1 MAKIHLLD
9 SSVYNLIAAGEVV
22 EKPTSIVKE
31 LVENSID
38 AGATRINVTIKNGGI
53 DYICVSDNGC
63 GIEKED
69 MKNAFLLH
77 ATSKISD
84 AADLN
89 SILTLGFR
97 GEALA
102 SIAAVSKITAV
113 SCVRDSNEGH
123 SVTFDNGILVDEQSA
138 PAAVGTTVT
147 VENLFAKIPAR
158 AKYLRKP
165 STEEGDVSSLI
176 TKLIL
181 ANPTVSFNYVSD
193 GKKIFSTGEGIES
206 ALVSVYGQEILSCVQ
221 EISLELPDVKIR
233 GYVGKPSFT
242 KHSRNYQT
250 IIVNGRYIKDEDISY
265 MVYICFKDYLMTR
278 QYPFFAIY
286 IDLPSDMVDVNV
298 HPNKLTVRFA
308 QPERIHKLIRS
319 AVNASLN
326 TAVVQPKTFSSATTD
341 TKSDDDKHAETKDV
355 QIGCDFVK
363 STAKNTLDFT
373 SLLVKNTSTLK
384 EQRYSATGD
393 SLHTQPSPFNY
404 VDDSKEIQANV
415 SESTQFPS
423 LPDCD
428 YSAEENKQQIKI
440 TNEISIPQ
448 TENFAELNES
458 IAPTLVGSL
467 FDTYILIER
476 RDDLYVIDQHAAH
489 ERILYDKLVKEI
501 EDGNCIKQDLLVP
514 YLFTVSYEESAVLD
528 ENLAIFSD
536 CGYDVTKM
544 SGLTY
549 SISAVPAIAS
559 NISLSKFLPVFF
571 DAIKDKELL
580 KISPIKDILAQCACK
595 SVIKGNTMLTS
606 KEIEYL
612 VSNMNDLN
620 VLLCPHGRPI
630 VIKITKYDVE
640 KWFKRK

>member
-1 MAKIHLLD
+1 M
-9 SSVYNLIAAGEVV
+9 
-22 EKPTSIVKE
+22 
-31 LVENSID
+31 
-38 AGATRINVTIKNGGI
+38 
-53 DYICVSDNGC
+53 
-63 GIEKED
+63 
-69 MKNAFLLH
+69 
-77 ATSKISD
+77 
-84 AADLN
+84 
-89 SILTLGFR
+89 
-97 GEALA
+97 
-102 SIAAVSKITAV
+102 
-113 SCVRDSNEGH
+113 H
-123 SVTFDNGILVDEQSA
+123 S
-138 PAAVGTTVT
+138 
-147 VENLFAKIPAR
+147 
-158 AKYLRKP
+158 
-165 STEEGDVSSLI
+165 
-176 TKLIL
+176 
-181 ANPTVSFNYVSD
+181 
-193 GKKIFSTGEGIES
+193 
-206 ALVSVYGQEILSCVQ
+206 
-221 EISLELPDVKIR
+221 
-233 GYVGKPSFT
+233 
-242 KHSRNYQT
+242 
-250 IIVNGRYIKDEDISY
+250 
-265 MVYICFKDYLMTR
+265 
-278 QYPFFAIY
+278 
-286 IDLPSDMVDVNV
+286 
-298 HPNKLTVRFA
+298 
-308 QPERIHKLIRS
+308 RIHKLIRS

-595 SVIKGNTMLTS
+595 SAIKGNTMLTS